1 MLKFGIGAAGST
13 KRKSG
18 AASKRKV
25 SSSAQPYNEYARLF
39 PPSLLAPAP
48 ANPVKRRKS
57 TPKAAPVV
65 VVAAPAKK
73 GRTKAAKAVVV
84 DLASSL
90 EKARKAGRKTASAPV
105 VVVAPAAPAAPAKKK
120 GGKKKGGRPRIN
132 DGLTSSQRSRLRDG
146 TWKSFDTPLK
156 NKCTTAGE
164 TWKTGETKAK
174 RAKGAAQLAKC
185 NWLKP
190 INRKGKKITTPA
202 RYF

>member
-1 MLKFGIGAAGST
+1 MLKFGIGATGST
-13 KRKSG
+13 KKSTKS
-18 AASKRKV
+18 APKRKA
-25 SSSAQPYNEYARLF
+25 SSSAPVNEYLRLNPF
-39 PPSLLAPAP
+39 ANLTSS

-84 DLASSL
+84 DLSASL
-90 EKARKAGRKTASAPV
+90 EKARKSGRKTASAPV
-105 VVVAPAAPAAPAKKK
+105 VVVAPAAAPAKKK

-132 DGLTSSQRSRLRDG
+132 DGLTSSQRARMKDG

-156 NKCTTAGE
+156 SKCSAAGE

-190 INRKGKKITTPA
+190 ITRKGKKITTPA
-202 RYF
+202 KYF